1 MTKRYLGNIITQNP
15 TAPAGPYQDGA
26 ASGVWSLAE
35 AFAYSKAGLWPI
47 AGNEAPLS
55 GDIGVFAG
63 GRSSSGATETIEYI
77 SIASDG
83 NGSSWGNLSGGYAP
97 NKNFALSNSTRG
109 IIGGGENEGGASPFY
124 RTDMQYITIVTK
136 GSTTDFGTLST
147 NTQRGGGGLANSTR
161 GVFTRGGDG
170 SNVISYVTIAST
182 GNDTDFGDLTQT
194 AKFMINGCGST
205 TRGLFQLSYT
215 SAYANNIEYITIAS
229 TGNATDFGD
238 RTVAGI
244 ASLLSSSTRSVMGAG
259 GGTASNVIDYVTTA
273 STGNATDFGDL
284 ATAQYY
290 ACAVSNSTKGVIGSG
305 FNGTFIK
312 ALEKITIASTGNATS
327 FGNLSVSRSNCGG
340 GMSNSHG
347 GL

>member
-1 MTKRYLGNIITQNP
+1 
-15 TAPAGPYQDGA
+15 
-26 ASGVWSLAE
+26 VWSLAE
-35 AFAYSKAGLWPI
+35 ANTYTKAGLWPT
-47 AGNEAPLS
+47 AGNAAPLS

-63 GRSSSGATETIEYI
+63 GRSSSGATATIEYI

-109 IIGGGENEGGASPFY
+109 ITGGGENEGGASPFY

-170 SNVISYVTIAST
+170 SNVISYVTISST

-215 SAYANNIEYITIAS
+215 SAYANTIEYITIAS

-238 RTVAGI
+238 RTVTGI
-244 ASLLSSSTRSVMGAG
+244 ASMLSSSTRSVMGGG

-284 ATAQYY
+284 ANAQYY
-290 ACAVSNSTKGVIGSG
+290 ACAVSNSTKGVIGAG
-305 FNGTFIK
+305 FNGSFLT